1 MQWPKTI
8 KQNKT
13 KQKTNQNKT
22 KTKRQSMIDIIL
34 RGISKIEEHQPQMKS
49 GGELECSEKV
59 SCSFCISGA
68 RPSTF
73 YLARCQALTSNSTS
87 KKIKRTQNPPIQAH
101 IHVNTSS
108 DTRSFALISITT
120 TSPS

>member
-1 MQWPKTI
+1 
-8 KQNKT
+8 
-13 KQKTNQNKT
+13 
-22 KTKRQSMIDIIL
+22 MIDIIL
-34 RGISKIEEHQPQMKS
+34 RGILKIEEHQPQMKS
-49 GGELECSEKV
+49 GGELECSGKV
-59 SCSFCISGA
+59 SCSFSISGA

-87 KKIKRTQNPPIQAH
+87 KKIKRTQNPAIQAH

>member
-1 MQWPKTI
+1 VAKTI

-22 KTKRQSMIDIIL
+22 KTKRQLMIDIIL

-49 GGELECSEKV
+49 GGELECSGKV

-87 KKIKRTQNPPIQAH
+87 KKIKRTQNPTIQAH
-101 IHVNTSS
+101 IHVNTSI
-108 DTRSFALISITT
+108 RINKHYNN
-120 TSPS
+120 